1 MVGTGYYHAPGGE
14 HFKDKSILCYSYGK
28 KNEKSIGLKVIDAY
42 RLKVPSLISQMYG
55 GGKCLERAEG
65 YSQSW
70 FYWYYKDF
78 GMNRTAYD
86 QDMEESEG
94 KVEIFNSQQD

>member
-1 MVGTGYYHAPGGE
+1 
-14 HFKDKSILCYSYGK
+14 
-28 KNEKSIGLKVIDAY
+28 
-42 RLKVPSLISQMYG
+42 MYG

-94 KVEIFNSQQD
+94 NVEIFNSQQD